1 LIIQEGWEVKS
12 RISMGVMDILRG
24 RATGP
29 GRDGF
34 PVCELPGA
42 VDEPALN
49 S

>member
-1 LIIQEGWEVKS
+1 LIIQERWEVKS

-34 PVCELPGA
+34 RVFKSPGA
-42 VDEPALN
+42 LDETALN
-49 S
+49 R